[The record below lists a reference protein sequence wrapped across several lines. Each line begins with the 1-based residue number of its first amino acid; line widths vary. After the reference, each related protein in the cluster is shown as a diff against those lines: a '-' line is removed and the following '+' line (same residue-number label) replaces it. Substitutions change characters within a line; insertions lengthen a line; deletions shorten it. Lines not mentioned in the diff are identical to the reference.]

1 MLALERSRHEQSYL
15 QQLSMDPSMHDP
27 FGSLNIDGYNH
38 LGYNPFPVG
47 TTSFIDTPAF
57 LVEAPQHPYS
67 SNNSNNN
74 SEQQYDN
81 QKYDSYAHHP
91 SASPSIATTL
101 SSDLSASTSSSAS
114 GPSLPSTS
122 SSTIGSP
129 YQDSWIDMNSNS
141 GLGPATV
148 GSDGYPQEYVSAG
161 MEADMMFAH
170 EKFPDSFVG
179 ESQNAFF
186 SVQPSQAPK
195 LPIESTQHVKNSS
208 VSASASASASSL
220 VVDGHFGAISSSGFT
235 WQHSDVASMAS
246 KNQPIQ
252 SMSPPTSTSPLAG
265 RLPRKYST
273 SGTSGRGSA
282 MASPVAR
289 SLSGSGS
296 SPAMY
301 SPEMP
306 SRKRSLTQDSGMTT
320 FEARKM
326 STAEARMKHRDS
338 LHSPKRSSRPPGPRN
353 KEPFEN
359 SFFKQSS
366 GNFVPPL
373 ESSYP
378 SLIQPMQQQSSYP
391 PPTVSYAE
399 EIQYAYTRS
408 PLFNSTSPA
417 ASPLPQSQ
425 ILHPQQHPR
434 SALPS
439 PYLTQSF
446 TPRPLSFAGRRSSIS
461 SENSRRSQ
469 HSPLAGSVDYEDKSK
484 EKGRCPHP
492 DCGRVFK
499 DLKAHMLTHQS
510 ERPEKCPIVTCE
522 YHLKGFS
529 RKYDKNRHT
538 LTHYKGTMVCGFC
551 PGSGSAAEKS
561 FNRADVFKRHLTS
574 VHGVEQTAP
583 NSRKK
588 TPPSSNRKAATYCH
602 DATGKCSTCS
612 STFSNAQEF
621 YEHLDD
627 CVLRVVQQEE
637 PSEAINLKRL
647 TEVASDDA
655 VRQTMEK
662 HMLVDT
668 ASDVITNN
676 NQTDDHDDDTNDS
689 NDNQNNSSAKNHAT
703 GKGSLKASTSNTNTN
718 TTHTS
723 SSNILSKAPSTTLT
737 SAGITKPRPTASRR
751 RNNRNNYP
759 ASWGCP
765 TNKMKM
771 KKRVL
776 CLYDGQRRLWK
787 DEMML
792 DNEFE
797 VRLKLLGG
805 PNDDNSPGRDAYVTD
820 LDVETLKRAEA
831 VHGATEEERG
841 PWDGDM
847 GGGAGVVGLMGP
859 AAVPLLRHMPEGG
872 MVDEVN
878 IDELMA

>member
-47 TTSFIDTPAF
+47 TASFIEAPSF
-57 LVEAPQHPYS
+57 LVEAPQHSYS
-67 SNNSNNN
+67 DDHPN
-74 SEQQYDN
+74 N
-81 QKYDSYAHHP
+81 QKFESYAHHP
-91 SASPSIATTL
+91 SASPSIATAF
-101 SSDLSASTSSSAS
+101 SSDLSTSTISSAS

-129 YQDSWIDMNSNS
+129 YQDSWIDMNSTS

-148 GSDGYPQEYVSAG
+148 GSDGYPQEYVSASMDG
-161 MEADMMFAH
+161 EALFAH
-170 EKFPDSFVG
+170 EKLPDSFV
-179 ESQNAFF
+179 A
-186 SVQPSQAPK
+186 
-195 LPIESTQHVKNSS
+195 L
-208 VSASASASASSL
+208 
-220 VVDGHFGAISSSGFT
+220 
-235 WQHSDVASMAS
+235 AS
-246 KNQPIQ
+246 KNQQIQ
-252 SMSPPTSTSPLAG
+252 SMSPPSSTATLAG
-265 RLPRKYST
+265 GILSRKYSS
-273 SGTSGRGSA
+273 SGTSGRGRALVSLI
-282 MASPVAR
+282 AR
-289 SLSGSGS
+289 SLSGD
-296 SPAMY
+296 SPAPAKC
-301 SPEMP
+301 SPEMR
-306 SRKRSLTQDSGMTT
+306 SRKRSMTQDSDMTT
-320 FEARKM
+320 FEARKR
-326 STAEARMKHRDS
+326 STTEARMKQRDI
-338 LHSPKRSSRPPGPRN
+338 LQSPKRSPKPPSSRQKR
-353 KEPFEN
+353 PFEN

-391 PPTVSYAE
+391 PPTLSYAE
-399 EIQYAYTRS
+399 EIQYAFARS
-408 PLFNSTSPA
+408 PIFNSTSPA

-425 ILHPQQHPR
+425 TLHHPQHHQ

-439 PYLTQSF
+439 PYLTQSGF
-446 TPRPLSFAGRRSSIS
+446 PPRPFSFPGRRSSIS
-461 SENSRRSQ
+461 SQNSRRSQ
-469 HSPLAGSVDYEDKSK
+469 HSPLAGSVDYEEKGK

-588 TPPSSNRKAATYCH
+588 TPPTSNRKAATYSH

-612 STFSNAQEF
+612 STFINAQEF

-668 ASDVITNN
+668 ANDAITNN
-676 NQTDDHDDDTNDS
+676 TQTDDHDDDNNDS
-689 NDNQNNSSAKNHAT
+689 NDLSNNDTTNSNNNTTNTKGLSA
-703 GKGSLKASTSNTNTN
+703 GKGSLTPSASSTAATTNP
-718 TTHTS
+718 TS
-723 SSNILSKAPSTTLT
+723 SSSMLSKPSTSSTLT
-737 SAGITKPRPTASRR
+737 ASGITKPRSATSRR

-759 ASWGCP
+759 PSWGSP

-776 CLYDGQRRLWK
+776 CLFDGQRRLWK

-805 PNDDNSPGRDAYVTD
+805 ADGTDNSNVRDAYVTD

-841 PWDGDM
+841 PWDGNM
-847 GGGAGVVGLMGP
+847 GGAGVVGLMGP

-872 MVDEVN
+872 LVDEVD